1 MCWLWFVCG
10 SSVARDSVGN
20 TTKMITLLAASVA
33 DTELMKIKA

>member
-20 TTKMITLLAASVA
+20 TKMITLLAASVA